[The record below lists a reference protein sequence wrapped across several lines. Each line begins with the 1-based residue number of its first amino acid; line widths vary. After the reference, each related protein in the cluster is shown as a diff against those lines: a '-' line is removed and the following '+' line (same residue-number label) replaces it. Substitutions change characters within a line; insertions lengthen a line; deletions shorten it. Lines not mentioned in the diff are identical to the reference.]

1 MDLKITDCGQQRGK
15 GINSPWG
22 HPGIFK
28 RGHGLEVW
36 ALKISRACQAQK

>member
-22 HPGIFK
+22 TLEYLKEDMGLK
-28 RGHGLEVW
+28 CGH
-36 ALKISRACQAQK
+36 